1 MTDAERFRALLS
13 QACLGQRGFA
23 RRAEVPVRQVNRW
36 YAGSD
41 PIPAV
46 VMLAAEHLASC
57 QTTER
62 EREER
67 LGWAHEQLAVRE

>member
-23 RRAEVPVRQVNRW
+23 RRAQVPVRQVNRW
-36 YAGSD
+36 AAGKD
-41 PIPAV
+41 AIPALV
-46 VMLAAEHLASC
+46 WLAAEHLATC
-57 QTTER
+57 ETTQG

-67 LGWAHEQLAVRE
+67 VGWTHEQLAAQD

>member
-23 RRAEVPVRQVNRW
+23 RRAEIPVRQVNRW
-36 YAGSD
+36 AAGKEE
-41 PIPAV
+41 IPALV
-46 VMLAAEHLASC
+46 WLAAEHLASC
-57 QTTER
+57 PAAQA

-67 LGWAHEQLAVRE
+67 LGWTHEQLAAQD